1 MPRRARR
8 VPERLRAPA
17 IAAES
22 FEQYLRDIKD
32 LPMVAN
38 VEEERDLARRARAGD
53 LEAADRLATANLRF
67 VISFVKR
74 YQGHGLELGDLV
86 AIGNEG
92 LLRAV
97 GKFDPDRGVKFISYA
112 VWWVRQAV
120 LKALAEQTRSV
131 RFPLNQ
137 NTAVVRFAKAQG
149 LLAQEIGRTPTDQE
163 LATALHMS
171 LENVREARR
180 LFVTEVSLDAPLD
193 NSDAR
198 PATLG
203 ERLPVGEGGEI
214 ESSTDEVLRRD
225 FIDRLFRRYLTPRER
240 RILSLYYGLNP
251 TEETLTL
258 EQIGV
263 ALGVTRERI
272 RQLRERAFTKLV
284 DAITADR
291 DAAVRGRIEA
301 ADQVQQRRLAG
312 ARRAH
317 QRKEITLRDVQ
328 VDVMQH
334 LDPLLAALV
343 GLADVADFYQCAH
356 FRCLFAQACP
366 QEEDW
371 LWIVL

>member
-1 MPRRARR
+1 
-8 VPERLRAPA
+8 
-17 IAAES
+17 
-22 FEQYLRDIKD
+22 
-32 LPMVAN
+32 MVAN

-272 RQLRERAFTKLV
+272 RQLRERAFTKL
-284 DAITADR
+284 R
-291 DAAVRGRIEA
+291 ECP
-301 ADQVQQRRLAG
+301 
-312 ARRAH
+312 
-317 QRKEITLRDVQ
+317 EI
-328 VDVMQH
+328 QH
-334 LDPLLAALV
+334 LGEFRAA
-343 GLADVADFYQCAH
+343 
-356 FRCLFAQACP
+356 
-366 QEEDW
+366 
-371 LWIVL
+371 